1 MQNKHFWYFLSD
13 KCTSG
18 NSFGIEEN
26 KLGNLEPKGQAR
38 INGVLTK
45 REQLITVKARQRGG
59 DICPGELEVVLC
71 D

>member
-1 MQNKHFWYFLSD
+1 MQNKQFWRFLSD

-18 NSFGIEEN
+18 NSFGKEEN
-26 KLGNLEPKGQAR
+26 KLGNLEPNDQAK

-59 DICPGELEVVLC
+59 DIRPGDLEVVLC